1 LPKTN
6 NQDPKNGLNDKKQSW
21 RWGRWNVWKR
31 SEMRIGFWWEN
42 LKERDMFEDLGING
56 RIIIK

>member
-1 LPKTN
+1 M
-6 NQDPKNGLNDKKQSW
+6 KQSW

-31 SEMRIGFWWEN
+31 SEMHTGFWQEN

-56 RIIIK
+56 RIK